1 MYDISEIAAWTGGQ
15 IRQHQPG
22 YKRIVHL
29 SLDSR
34 IVHFPEVT
42 IFFAL
47 VGDLHDGHD
56 FVEEILSKG
65 VRNIV
70 VHNGFLPGALEKE
83 ANWIFVDDT
92 LEALQTVAAHHRKR
106 FNRLFCVGITGSNGK
121 TTIKEWLS
129 SLLSKHRTVR
139 SPKSYNSQTGVP
151 LSLWLIEKHHDLGLF
166 EAGIST
172 TGEMEKLGR
181 MIHPDLGIFTN
192 IGDAHAAGFS
202 DMKQKIDEKLKLFVS
217 CESIIYEED
226 DLLIS
231 ERIRHFYPDKNLLS
245 WGKTGTYLQVQRIA
259 KGAFSSTLELKKDHQ
274 LYSFIVPFTDDAS
287 IQNII
292 HCLVLLLHLRYSEA
306 EIQEKVRQLHNL
318 AMRLELKSGE
328 NGIILINDT
337 YNADLHSFRIA
348 LEFLDQHV
356 GDREKVVFLSTFEQ
370 TGKNEAQ
377 FAEAAGNLLLQHGVR
392 YVYGIGDS
400 LQTLADRLQGK
411 IQIKLFDTTA
421 EVVTALP
428 SLSLD
433 RKAVLIKGSRRF
445 GLDKL
450 ANALSQ
456 KWHEAVLETDLMAV
470 GHNLRYFSSLLSES
484 TGIIAVIKAS
494 AYGSGS
500 HELAAFLEYSKVN
513 YLAVAY
519 VDEGIELRKNGI
531 KTPIMVLNSSAEQW
545 EECINW
551 QLEPE
556 VYSLDYIHKLWAVES
571 DRLLKVH
578 IKIDTGMNRL
588 GISVN
593 ELTEAVHAIKNWP
606 SNILVESIFT
616 HLTSSEDD
624 ADDDFTHEQVISFEK
639 AYKFIVES
647 LGYRPK
653 KHVLNT
659 AGIRRFPEYHFDYV
673 RLGLG
678 LYGIDVTDHF
688 SDVLEKVHT
697 LKARIIQIK
706 TVKKG
711 ETVGYNRRGKLHDD
725 GKVAIV
731 NIGYADGFLR
741 LAGNGKYLVKI
752 REKLYPVIGNINMDL
767 TIVAIGQTDEIK
779 VGDEVEIFGKN
790 VAVETLAEACQT
802 IPYEILCRIA
812 PRIKR
817 VYIKG

>member
-1 MYDISEIAAWTGGQ
+1 MYHINEIADWVGGEL
-15 IRQHQPG
+15 RQHQMD
-22 YKRIVHL
+22 YINIQHI

-34 IVHFPEVT
+34 IVHFPSVT
-42 IFFAL
+42 VFFAL
-47 VGDLHDGHD
+47 KGDLHDGHL
-56 FVEEILSKG
+56 FVRDIVEKG
-65 VRNIV
+65 VKNIV
-70 VHNGFLPGALEKE
+70 VNRDFLPGELEYE
-83 ANWIFVDDT
+83 ANWIFVSDT
-92 LEALQTVAAHHRKR
+92 LSALQTCAAAHRSR
-106 FNRLFCVGITGSNGK
+106 FAGLFCVGITGSNGK

-151 LSLWLIEKHHDLGLF
+151 LSLWQIEKHHDLGLF

-172 TGEMEKLGR
+172 TGEMEKLEK

-202 DMKQKIDEKLKLFVS
+202 NMSEKIDEKLKLFVS

-231 ERIRHFYPDKNLLS
+231 ERIKHFYPDKKHLS
-245 WGKTGTYLQVQRIA
+245 WGETGLFLQVQRIV
-259 KGAFSSTLELKKDHQ
+259 KGDLSTQLFLKKEYE
-274 LYSFIVPFTDDAS
+274 LFSFVVPFTDDAS

-292 HCLVLLLHLRYSEA
+292 HCLTLLLYLGYMES
-306 EIQEKVRQLHNL
+306 EIQEKVSQLHNL

-337 YNADLHSFRIA
+337 YNADIHSFSIA
-348 LEFLDQHV
+348 LEFLNQHV
-356 GDREKVVFLSTFEQ
+356 GDREKVVFLSTFDQ
-370 TGKNEAQ
+370 TGKNESQ
-377 FAEAAGNLLLQHGVR
+377 FAEAAGNLLLQNGVR

-400 LQTLADRLQGK
+400 LHKLKEMFDGK
-411 IQIKLFDTTA
+411 IQIKLFSTTA
-421 EVVTALP
+421 DVITALP

-433 RKAVLIKGSRRF
+433 HKAVLIKGSRRF

-470 GHNLRYFSSLLSES
+470 GHNLRYFSSLLQEK

-606 SNILVESIFT
+606 SNILVESVFT
-616 HLTSSEDD
+616 HLTSSEDET
-624 ADDDFTHEQVISFEK
+624 DDDFTHEQVISFEK
-639 AYKFIVES
+639 AYKYIVES

-711 ETVGYNRRGKLHDD
+711 ETVGYNRRGKLHED

-741 LAGNGKYLVKI
+741 LAGNGKYMVKI